1 MFLIRHAPLA
11 VPGVLAGR
19 SDLPARLPD
28 KAGIDAAREVLAR
41 LGANTER
48 LVSSPAKRCVT
59 TAEALYP
66 GIKPETDPRLWE
78 QDFGAWDGRPVVE
91 MPDLGPLNR
100 ATLAAR
106 RPPGIGGESF
116 LDAAARILPAF
127 DDLAAMA
134 GTVTIIAHAGT
145 IRAALGQALGAPKA
159 GLAFEVAPLSVT
171 CLRVFA
177 DGSRAIVF
185 VNRDL
190 T

>member
-1 MFLIRHAPLA
+1 MLLIRHAPLA
-11 VPGVLAGR
+11 VSGVLAGR

-28 KAGIDAAREVLAR
+28 TAEIEAARRVLAQLGADAAQ
-41 LGANTER
+41 
-48 LVSSPAKRCVT
+48 LVSSPAKRCLA
-59 TAEALYP
+59 TAEALFP
-66 GIKPETDPRLWE
+66 GAEPATDPRLWE

-116 LDAAARILPAF
+116 LDAAARILPAV
-127 DDLAAMA
+127 DDIAATA

-185 VNRDL
+185 VNRGL
-190 T
+190 A